1 MVKPNTQN
9 KLSAAN
15 THPIGPQAISSSTG
29 EFPDLLNV
37 ISHTSSRAGKCIY
50 PRGHLYTYCT
60 VKHFFRSIS
69 ATEDSRKVSPEP
81 FSTSEEEKSNKKEVS
96 SDPRTSTASKV
107 TIGKLS
113 HRVAPL
119 QLSVAP
125 SSSASEGRTHSI
137 S

>member
-50 PRGHLYTYCT
+50 PRGYLYTYHT
-60 VKHFFRSIS
+60 VRYSFKSIS
-69 ATEDSRKVSPEP
+69 AVENSKKVFPELS
-81 FSTSEEEKSNKKEVS
+81 STSEKKKSNKEEVS
-96 SDPRTSTASKV
+96 SSPRIFIVLKV
-107 TIGKLS
+107 TIDKLS
-113 HRVAPL
+113 HRVVPL
-119 QLSVAP
+119 QLSSGA
-125 SSSASEGRTHSI
+125 I
-137 S
+137 SRYGDDS